1 MYGAGIIGFGH
12 FMLCWWCGVI
22 LCDVECPL
30 IKIHKKT
37 AINGGFFM
45 DLNEWNAH
53 QLTNRADNGLL
64 TRSKSLVIDAGKVI
78 DDGDFRIEINEV
90 YGYVLP

>member
-1 MYGAGIIGFGH
+1 
-12 FMLCWWCGVI
+12 
-22 LCDVECPL
+22 
-30 IKIHKKT
+30 
-37 AINGGFFM
+37 M

-53 QLTNRADNGLL
+53 HWTNRADNGLL